1 MQVVDNLVGL
11 RTRVKNW
18 RQQNEVVAF
27 VPTMGNLHDGHL
39 SLVQKARELADRIV
53 VSIFVNPL
61 QFNDENDLTTYPRTL
76 SEDINL
82 LSELNCDLV
91 FTPSEAVM
99 YPQGMAQQTRIHVP
113 GMDDKLCGLGRPGHF
128 DGVATVV
135 AKLLNMVQA
144 DIAVFGEKDYQ
155 QLMLIKKL
163 TQDLNLSVDI
173 VGAPT
178 HRDSEGLALSS
189 RNNLL
194 TAEQR
199 TRAPELHKQLVIVKN
214 ALISGIAD
222 IGSVI
227 SDAQTRLKQAGFEP
241 EYLEVR
247 RALDLEPAQ
256 LGQDRALRILA
267 AARLGNVRLIDNIA
281 CDLA

>member
-1 MQVVDNLVGL
+1 MQVVDNNVAL
-11 RTRVKNW
+11 RTRVKTW

-39 SLVQKARELADRIV
+39 SLVKKAREMADRII

-61 QFNDENDLTTYPRTL
+61 QFNDKNDLNAYPRTL
-76 SEDINL
+76 TDDINL
-82 LSELNCDLV
+82 LSELECDLV
-91 FTPSEAVM
+91 FTPTEEVM
-99 YPQGMAQQTRIHVP
+99 YPLGMAQQTRIHVP
-113 GMDDKLCGLGRPGHF
+113 DMDDKLCGLGRPGHF

-135 AKLLNMVQA
+135 TKLFNMVQA

-163 TQDLNLSVDI
+163 VQDLNMPIDI

-178 HRDSEGLALSS
+178 RREDNGLAMSS

-194 TAEQR
+194 TEAQLQQ
-199 TRAPELHKQLVIVKN
+199 APVLHQQLQTIKA
-214 ALISGIAD
+214 ALEKGETDLDGLIQA
-222 IGSVI
+222 
-227 SDAQTRLKQAGFEP
+227 AQTQLQQAGFEP
-241 EYLEVR
+241 EYLDVR
-247 RALDLEPAQ
+247 RDADLALAKPD
-256 LGQDRALRILA
+256 QDKALRILA

-281 CDLA
+281 CNLA